1 MTAKK
6 TRTTVNTFPWAMALA
21 TTQIVGA
28 HAADTASKKPVLLTT
43 EVAPA
48 GMTAEQAGAKHEV
61 LYANVW
67 ADDKG
72 ATHVS
77 RCVLKGLDLE
87 SFAAPASPYYFG
99 LAPEEVQSVVFSV
112 LPKGWYGDW
121 HHAPGP
127 QWVITLSGAWEVQ
140 TADGSTLRQGPGEFQ
155 FNSDESAYASTAGA
169 HVGHTAK
176 QLGDVPNVRVIITLK
191 KNPLQTYANRA
202 CVL

>member
-1 MTAKK
+1 M
-6 TRTTVNTFPWAMALA
+6 RTILWAMVLSTA
-21 TTQIVGA
+21 QIPGVHA
-28 HAADTASKKPVLLTT
+28 SDAADKKPVFLTT
-43 EVAPA
+43 EIVPA
-48 GMTAEQAGAKHEV
+48 NMTTELATAKQEV

-72 ATHVS
+72 VTHVS
-77 RCVLKGLDLE
+77 QCVLKGLDLK
-87 SFAAPASPYYFG
+87 SFAPPASPYYFG
-99 LAPEEVQSVVFSV
+99 LAPEDVQSVVFSV

-127 QWVITLSGAWEVQ
+127 QWVITLSGAWEIQ

-155 FNSDESAYASTAGA
+155 FNSDESAYASTPGA

-176 QLGDVPNVRVIITLK
+176 QVGEVPNVRVIITLK
-191 KNPLQTYANRA
+191 KNPLQTYANKP

>member
-1 MTAKK
+1 MRTILRTMLLASSQMAGVHTAY
-6 TRTTVNTFPWAMALA
+6 
-21 TTQIVGA
+21 
-28 HAADTASKKPVLLTT
+28 AASQKPMLLDT

-48 GMTAEQAGAKHEV
+48 NMTTEQAADKHEV

-72 ATHVS
+72 VTHVS
-77 RCVLKGLDLE
+77 KCVLKGLDLK
-87 SFAAPASPYYFG
+87 SFAPPASPYYLGF
-99 LAPEEVQSVVFSV
+99 APENVQSVVFSV

-127 QWVITLSGAWEVQ
+127 QWVITLSGAWEIE

-155 FNSDESAYASTAGA
+155 FNSDESAYAITPDA
-169 HVGHTAK
+169 HVGHAAK
-176 QLGDVPNVRVIITLK
+176 QVGDVPNVRVIITLK
-191 KNPLQTYANRA
+191 KSPLRMYANKP